1 MHPRQA
7 YYASARRADRGARS
21 PEHVRRPADPGD
33 RAARTPAAGAGRPR
47 RVGGPVR
54 GSGGQALL
62 PRRDPDVRGDPAG
75 ARVDHRRL
83 RAIRV
88 RVVRDDPSGD
98 GQVRCFRCNPAPDH
112 SPRRDVRSAISTTDI
127 VRTPFP
133 IRVALRRQLP
143 PSFAFE
149 EQGDQ
154 GAHDERPEE
163 GAEAQDRHVRE
174 RDREREQ
181 RP

>member
-1 MHPRQA
+1 M
-7 YYASARRADRGARS
+7 SGAQPILETERLALRPLVPDDLDALAALYGD
-21 PEHVRRPADPGD
+21 PEVRRYFPEGTLTYEETRQELEWIIDVYERYGFGLCA
-33 RAARTPAAGAGRPR
+33 TI
-47 RVGGPVR
+47 
-54 GSGGQALL
+54 LL
-62 PRRDPDVRGDPAG
+62 ETAE
-75 ARVDHRRL
+75 
-83 RAIRV
+83 
-88 RVVRDDPSGD
+88 
-98 GQVRCFRCNPAPDH
+98 VRCFRCNPAPDH